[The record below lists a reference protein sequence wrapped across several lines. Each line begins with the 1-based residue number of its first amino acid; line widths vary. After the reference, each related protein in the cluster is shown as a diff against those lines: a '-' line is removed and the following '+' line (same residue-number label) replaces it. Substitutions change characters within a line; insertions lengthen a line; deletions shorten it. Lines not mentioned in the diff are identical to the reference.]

1 MDIIRGEE
9 DGEVVVV
16 RGRWWCREV
25 VRGRWYEV
33 GLVERNGV
41 GGNDVVEDLG
51 WRYFTGSH
59 SLQIDTLR

>member
-1 MDIIRGEE
+1 
-9 DGEVVVV
+9 VVV

-25 VRGRWYEV
+25 VRERWYKV

-41 GGNDVVEDLG
+41 GGNDVLVVEDLG